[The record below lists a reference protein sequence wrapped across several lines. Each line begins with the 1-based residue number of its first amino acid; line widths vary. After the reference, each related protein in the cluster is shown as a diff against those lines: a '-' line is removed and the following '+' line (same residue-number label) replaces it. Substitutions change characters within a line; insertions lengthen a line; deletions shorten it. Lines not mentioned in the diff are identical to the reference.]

1 MTTSTS
7 TPRRSSSGRTAA
19 QLPTTPTDSASL
31 LPARCGDQRDR
42 LVEARRDP
50 VEVALADPPV
60 QPVAV
65 DVDDQARAAVEGH
78 RERLRAAHP
87 AAASRSRS
95 ACRRASRRTAWRR
108 PRRASRRCPAGCPA
122 CRCRSTSPRSS
133 ARTWSGRAAR
143 AGGTRARSP
152 SRRRGSSWRSAR
164 AAPTRASAARRPA
177 CPTGPAASRR
187 RRAWSASARWRR
199 TRPTTGPPCRCRRR
213 RPGRRG
219 ARRPRGRGC
228 S

>member
-19 QLPTTPTDSASL
+19 QLPTTPTDSARFS
-31 LPARCGDQRDR
+31 PARCGDQRDR

-60 QPVAV
+60 QAVAV
-65 DVDDQARAAVEGH
+65 DVDDQARAAVERH

-87 AAASRSRS
+87 AAA
-95 ACRRASRRTAWRR
+95 
-108 PRRASRRCPAGCPA
+108 AGH
-122 CRCRSTSPRSS
+122 
-133 ARTWSGRAAR
+133 GQR
-143 AGGTRARSP
+143 AGERPAEPLRGDRGERLVGALQDPLRADVDPRARGHLP
-152 SRRRGSSWRSAR
+152 VHGQAELLEPAELGPGRPVADEVRVGDQH
-164 AAPTRASAARRPA
+164 ARRPLVRPQHA
-177 CPTGPAASRR
+177 DRL
-187 RRAWSASARWRR
+187 ARLDQQRLVVAER
-199 TRPTTGPPCRCRRR
+199 GQRPHDGVVRVPRPGGLARCRRR

-219 ARRPRGRGC
+219 ARPPRGRGC